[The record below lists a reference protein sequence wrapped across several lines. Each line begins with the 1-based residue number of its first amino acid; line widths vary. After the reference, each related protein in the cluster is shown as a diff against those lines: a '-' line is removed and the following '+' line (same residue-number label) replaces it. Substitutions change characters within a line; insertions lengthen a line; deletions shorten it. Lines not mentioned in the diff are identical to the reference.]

1 MSLAIFFRKY
11 SNWAAFDK
19 KSLANIF
26 LKPQNQII
34 SNLVGFIILKS
45 NILRMI
51 QLNIGSNWPN
61 GFQRR
66 FFRKENNK

>member
-1 MSLAIFFRKY
+1 MSLANFLRKY

-34 SNLVGFIILKS
+34 SNLVGFGIVLGLGNPLTKLCMTAQPFMATVTK
-45 NILRMI
+45 N
-51 QLNIGSNWPN
+51 
-61 GFQRR
+61 F
-66 FFRKENNK
+66 